1 MEQTWCVHGERR
13 PRNRTCILNSPAG
26 QSRRGDP
33 GQVTR
38 CLSSDKWQVK
48 PGGAQRHIPQR
59 HVTRTP
65 DRSSNPLAPFFPS
78 NPSRSP
84 PAPLNPFSAI
94 TSPPL
99 LRLHRKLPPPAFA
112 PHASIILHAR
122 CTVSTVM
129 IADFSFHCQ
138 PPL

>member
-13 PRNRTCILNSPAG
+13 TCNGTRILNSPAG
-26 QSRRGDP
+26 QSRRSNP
-33 GQVTR
+33 SQVTR

-48 PGGAQRHIPQR
+48 PGGAHRHISQR

-65 DRSSNPLAPFFPS
+65 DHSSNPLAPFPQT
-78 NPSRSP
+78 PLGP
-84 PAPLNPFSAI
+84 LHPLNPFCNHAPPTTTTSAA
-94 TSPPL
+94 TTT
-99 LRLHRKLPPPAFA
+99 PPAFA
-112 PHASIILHAR
+112 LHASIILHAR

>member
-13 PRNRTCILNSPAG
+13 PCSGTCILNSPAG
-26 QSRRGDP
+26 QSGHGAR

-48 PGGAQRHIPQR
+48 PGGVHRHIPQH

-65 DRSSNPLAPFFPS
+65 DRSSKPLAPVPQT
-78 NPSRSP
+78 PLGPLRP
-84 PAPLNPFSAI
+84 PLNPSAI
-94 TSPPL
+94 TAPPSSSPP
-99 LRLHRKLPPPAFA
+99 PPPAFA